1 MTGGSCRW
9 VAKRAVD
16 ALAGP
21 YLGSVQ
27 RVSPT
32 STTVALTFD
41 DGPDAECTPEVLDLL
56 AAAGARATFFLLLP
70 PARRWPGLVQR
81 VVGEGHEIGL
91 HGADHRSLAGLSR
104 REVRD
109 RLASAR
115 AELAD
120 LSGVPV
126 GLFRPPFG
134 AQTLRSFLGT
144 RDAGLECVVWDVDS
158 LDWRGGDEL
167 EVADRVDRTAGPG
180 SIVLLHDGA
189 ADTPV
194 PRSTRH
200 RVRTAELVLDR
211 LNARALRSTT
221 VTHLLATGG
230 VHRTIWFTRS

>member
-1 MTGGSCRW
+1 

-16 ALAGP
+16 ALAGSC
-21 YLGSVQ
+21 LGSVQ
-27 RVSPT
+27 RLSPA
-32 STTVALTFD
+32 STAVALTFD

-56 AAAGARATFFLLLP
+56 AAASARATFFMLLP
-70 PARRWPGLVQR
+70 PARRRPELVHR
-81 VVGEGHEIGL
+81 VVGGGHEIGL

-115 AELAD
+115 TELAD

-126 GLFRPPFG
+126 RLFRPPFG

-167 EVADRVDRTAGPG
+167 EVADRVDRMAGPG

-189 ADTPV
+189 ADTRV

-211 LNARALRSTT
+211 LHARALGSTT
-221 VTHLLATGG
+221 VTHLLATGD